1 MENNDWFES
10 YHYYMAKIFLSQQSN
25 VCEDANNF
33 QNLTLQSQKVDISI
47 PDISSTIGMQNQ
59 TTSEVIDP
67 SQSDAQRYCVTSC
80 DSIHFSSI
88 LKNQIILLARKRCFD
103 FASAAFL
110 WNRIKDTVRW
120 FLQVEV
126 QIFGV
131 SIFIFDPG
139 GFTFR
144 IYAYFSIVC
153 VRPISI
159 FHQNYH

>member
-1 MENNDWFES
+1 MRHIL
-10 YHYYMAKIFLSQQSN
+10 YVKKLATQQSN

-33 QNLTLQSQKVDISI
+33 QNLSLQSHKVDISV
-47 PDISSTIGMQNQ
+47 PNISSTIGMQNQ
-59 TTSEVIDP
+59 INSEVIDP

-80 DSIHFSSI
+80 DSIYFSSI
-88 LKNQIILLARKRCFD
+88 LKNQIILLARKGCFD
-103 FASAAFL
+103 FAGAVFL
-110 WNRIKDTVRW
+110 WNRIKDSVRW

-126 QIFGV
+126 QIFGI

-139 GFTFR
+139 GFMFR

-159 FHQNYH
+159 FHQKLSLT

>member
-1 MENNDWFES
+1 MENSDWFES

-25 VCEDANNF
+25 VCEDANNS
-33 QNLTLQSQKVDISI
+33 QNLNLQSHKVDISAN
-47 PDISSTIGMQNQ
+47 ISSTIGMQNHI
-59 TTSEVIDP
+59 TSEDIDP
-67 SQSDAQRYCVTSC
+67 SQSDAQSVTSR
-80 DSIHFSSI
+80 DSIYFSSI
-88 LKNQIILLARKRCFD
+88 LKNQIILLARKGCFD
-103 FASAAFL
+103 FAGVVFL
-110 WNRIKDTVRW
+110 WNRIKDTVRL
-120 FLQVEV
+120 FLEV